1 MSDIKTLPLGKDDAL
16 RLARGDIEDFTTA
29 DGTVVR
35 VDTTLDPD
43 DDRLAEELDEA
54 RAEGFAAG
62 LWFWSLMAVAFEEES
77 HVEEW
82 AEFFEG
88 ETAGDVAGVQG

>member
-1 MSDIKTLPLGKDDAL
+1 MFDSMMPRRFISISMEFAVPSPHCFTRGELNVTDPCIKR
-16 RLARGDIEDFTTA
+16 RL
-29 DGTVVR
+29 
-35 VDTTLDPD
+35 
-43 DDRLAEELDEA
+43 DRTGLLDEA

-62 LWFWSLMAVAFEEES
+62 LWFWSLMAVVGAFEEES